1 MTRTS
6 RMIPDMHI
14 AVRSQSGGGKSIWT
28 APIAQPETPPL
39 QAGAYKAVSN
49 RWGRGQ
55 SLGKVTF
62 GSSWKREEELPE
74 TALEKS
80 LS

>member
-1 MTRTS
+1 M
-6 RMIPDMHI
+6 MPNMHI
-14 AVRSQSGGGKSIWT
+14 ALRSQSGGGKSIWT
-28 APIAQPETPPL
+28 ALIAHPETPPL
-39 QAGAYKAVSN
+39 QARDYKAVSN
-49 RWGRGQ
+49 RWERGQ

-62 GSSWKREEELPE
+62 FSSWKKKQELPE